1 MKRTFAILMSAL
13 ALAFVSTAS
22 RSSAAEPT
30 DKAPTKAELEKQFAD
45 SLTGATMIGHY
56 VTGRLEKGKELPE
69 DRYQLVKVSK
79 VKGDTWLFNA
89 RIQVEGQDLT
99 LPIPLTVLWAG
110 DTPVITLDEAS
121 IPGLGTFSCRLL
133 IHGHNYAGTW
143 SHGNEGGQMFGRIE
157 KTAGK

>member
-1 MKRTFAILMSAL
+1 MRRTFAILMSAL

-45 SLTGATMIGHY
+45 SLTGATMVGHY
-56 VTGRLEKGKELPE
+56 VTGKLEKGKSAGRSLRACQSLEGQGRHVAVRP
-69 DRYQLVKVSK
+69 
-79 VKGDTWLFNA
+79 

-110 DTPVITLDEAS
+110 NTPVITLDETS
-121 IPGLGTFSCRLL
+121 IPGLGTFSARVL

-157 KTAGK
+157 KTAAK